1 MDERVK
7 KYDSKM
13 EKTLQI
19 WTASWALSGRDG
31 QIPMFW
37 TGSR

>member
-13 EKTLQI
+13 EKTLANLDSELGTI
-19 WTASWALSGRDG
+19 RRDG

>member
-13 EKTLQI
+13 EKTLANLDSELGTI
-19 WTASWALSGRDG
+19 RAVIFMCG
-31 QIPMFW
+31 
-37 TGSR
+37 